1 MSVKYYIDSD
11 NKYIGGFDGTEPP
24 VGSSEVSSPPGDA
37 SMEWDGSANSWF
49 YPLAQCSDRKLIE
62 LKEYYKSDEV
72 RFVIYNNHLVKLNE
86 GSLAGTDGKRTRL
99 KDNGDKTADLWYYDD
114 GSSELLDLNGFTN
127 LNNLLWDTDQNLRD
141 IRQAH
146 KEAIEALTTVA
157 EIEAYDFTADINGL
171 SWV

>member
-72 RFVIYNNHLVKLNE
+72 RTVTFNNHFVKLSS
-86 GSLAGTDGKRTRL
+86 GSLSGTDGKRTRL
-99 KDNGDKTADLWYYDD
+99 KDNVEITEATWYFDD
-114 GSSELLDLNGFTN
+114 GSIELLDLEGFTS
-127 LNNLLWDTDQNLRD
+127 LNKLLWDTDQNLRD
-141 IRQAH
+141 IRYAH
-146 KEAIEALTTVA
+146 EEAINALTTVA
-157 EIEAYDFTADINGL
+157 EIKAYDFKADINGL